1 MDNNAITLFFWG
13 FLIVYGVGMF
23 FLAPRAKSTAEFFKG
38 SDSKGRQVSPFV
50 LTASIFV
57 SWVMAKSVTN
67 CINLGAQFGIVGGIA
82 YALYWV
88 AIPLAGFVIYRLR
101 KRFGFKSLVSFLTSN
116 YGKGAALA
124 FTLAILI
131 RLYNEVWS
139 NSSVAAG
146 YFGASGSTAFIVS
159 ALFFTVIALAYS
171 IKGGMR
177 SSLFTD
183 VVQFVLQAGIMIAV
197 IVLVFMLLGNRPA
210 LDYLNTGVWTLE
222 TGVDL
227 LLVTCLQIFSYPFH
241 DPVLTDRAFLT
252 DVKSMLKVY
261 VISGVLGFIAIL
273 LTSLVG
279 INAAMAGIPVTGNV
293 PAEIAQAL
301 GGIGHIVIGLL
312 MVVAAGTTLD
322 STFTSL
328 AKVCARDIPWLR
340 GRNFGERAR
349 KVGIGAMLVFAVLG
363 NAPMLFGTDVLLA
376 TTISGTMV
384 MGMGPVFCLYGVVK
398 PTQLGFHLSFWI
410 GIASGVLYTVGLVPD
425 FAYIGEGKYAAMLGV
440 NLYGLILCTLG
451 YLVPG
456 VVASLKD
463 PTWKEHMPKPGDDTY
478 VLGETAPTALPD
490 AAPRLDGHALS

>member
-1 MDNNAITLFFWG
+1 MENNTITLFFWG
-13 FLIVYGVGMF
+13 FLVVYGVGMF
-23 FLAPRAKSTAEFFKG
+23 FLAPRANNTAEFFKG
-38 SDSKGRQVSPFV
+38 NDSKGRQVSPFV

-67 CINLGAQFGIVGGIA
+67 CINLGAQFGIVGGVA
-82 YALYWV
+82 YALYWL

-146 YFGASGSTAFIVS
+146 YFGASGSMAFILS
-159 ALFFTVIALAYS
+159 AVFFTVIALAYS

-183 VVQFVLQAGIMIAV
+183 VVQFVLQAGIMVAV
-197 IVLVFMLLGNRPA
+197 IVLVFLLLGNQPA
-210 LDYLNTGVWTLE
+210 LNYLSTGTWSLE

-252 DVKSMLKVY
+252 DVKTMLKVY
-261 VISGVLGFIAIL
+261 IVSGVLGFIAIL
-273 LTSLVG
+273 MTSLIG
-279 INAAMAGIPVTGNV
+279 IQAVMAGIPVSGNV
-293 PAEIAQAL
+293 PAGIAQAL
-301 GGIGHIVIGLL
+301 GGVGHISIGLL

-328 AKVCARDIPWLR
+328 AKACARDIPWLR
-340 GRNFGERAR
+340 GRDYGERAR
-349 KVGIGAMLVFAVLG
+349 KVGIVAMLLFAILG

-384 MGMGPVFCLYGVVK
+384 MGMGPVFCLYGFVK
-398 PTQLGFHLSFWI
+398 PTKIGFHLSFWT
-410 GIASGVLYTVGLVPD
+410 GIAFGVLYTVGLVPD
-425 FAYIGEGKYAAMLGV
+425 FMHIGDGKYAAMLGV
-440 NLYGLILCTLG
+440 NLYGLILCTVG
-451 YLVPG
+451 YVVPG
-456 VVASLKD
+456 LLAGAKD
-463 PTWKEHMPKPGDDTY
+463 PAWRSSLPKPGDDTY
-478 VLGETAPTALPD
+478 VLGEFPSKTLNAEV
-490 AAPRLDGHALS
+490 